1 MSWPTPQ
8 DYNEAMQAP
17 WLNLKDSALQSGKPA
32 LDFLGLPRPMTGAF
46 ASVYKLE
53 FSGRSFAIKLFLRN
67 IPDQQARYVE
77 LSRAINGKELT
88 NTVGFQYQPD
98 GISIKGKNFPLLK
111 MDWVDGDN
119 LDRYIE
125 DHLAE
130 PGSLAVLLYHFRQM
144 TKNLKSSGVA
154 HGDLQHGN
162 ILVNY
167 GDLKLVDYDG
177 MYVSKLKGLRSNELG
192 HPNFQH
198 PGRTGMHF
206 GPYLD
211 HFSSWAIQASL
222 LSVSVDP
229 SLWGKLSAGD
239 DCLLFRKADF
249 EKPDQSDA
257 FRTLENHTS
266 EAISSQA
273 KLLRRLLDYPPE
285 HVPALDENITDVS
298 HLPSFKPVEVAT
310 MQNVTA
316 GGSQSESTKGAP
328 TPLTNSGGYSNQYA
342 QAPATFI
349 KGADTGNARS
359 VELDGVDGAARST
372 QPIESSAA
380 PPTFSGAAFPDWMQG
395 VSAMT
400 QHSQV
405 PQNPFQPD
413 PVFTGFGNASPPVP
427 PASSAPSVPPVVSS
441 PANDSSVRGGATG
454 GGLYPLIREANT
466 TLPWPRFEQYRQSFN
481 DPDLNFADP
490 ELKSGRLM
498 PETKGLGSNG
508 FVFHVRCP
516 NRHVALKCF
525 KEHVP
530 DRQER
535 FEAIRK
541 YINSDAR
548 RYFIDFS
555 YEPRGIRVGKY
566 WYPTLKM
573 DWLPQTLGEY
583 INANIR
589 NKGRLAS
596 LSERFHILVQALHTL
611 GIAHGDLEPDN
622 IMVVSGDFKLI
633 DYDGMYIP
641 ELDGFSGIELGH
653 PAFQHPQRSLEHF
666 GPKLDYFSAWILDA
680 ELSYLRV
687 NPELWVQ
694 AEIRSQAAVAKTSRI
709 IQDATFLDTHPSK
722 SVRHTGDVWRKLLD
736 YDIDSIPKFDPRSPI
751 FTMKST

>member
-17 WLNLKDSALQSGKPA
+17 WLNLKDNALQSGKPA

-53 FSGRSFAIKLFLRN
+53 FAGRSYAIKLFLRN
-67 IPDQQARYVE
+67 IPDQQARYIE
-77 LSRAINGKELT
+77 LSRAINSKELT
-88 NTVGFQYQPD
+88 NTVGFQYQPE
-98 GISIKGKNFPLLK
+98 GISVKGKNFPLLR
-111 MDWVDGDN
+111 MDWAEGDN
-119 LDRYIE
+119 LDLYIE

-144 TKNLKSSGVA
+144 INNLRNSGVA

-162 ILVNY
+162 ILVNN

-177 MYVSKLKGLRSNELG
+177 MYVAKLKGMRSNELG

-211 HFSSWAIQASL
+211 HFSSWAIQTSL

-229 SLWGKLSAGD
+229 SLWGKLSGGD
-239 DCLLFRKADF
+239 DCLLFRRSDF

-257 FRTLENHTS
+257 FKLLESHDS
-266 EAISSQA
+266 EAINSQA
-273 KLLRRLLDYPPE
+273 RLLRRLLDYPPE
-285 HVPALDENITDVS
+285 HVPALDEHITDVS

-310 MQNVTA
+310 KSKAVEIGLSSKA
-316 GGSQSESTKGAP
+316 EGSGSSSKEFGSVGA
-328 TPLTNSGGYSNQYA
+328 NSGV
-342 QAPATFI
+342 F
-349 KGADTGNARS
+349 
-359 VELDGVDGAARST
+359 ST
-372 QPIESSAA
+372 QYTQVPVTFVKGIDPVKLVANEAGEPAVA
-380 PPTFSGAAFPDWMQG
+380 PQVFSGAAFPDWMQG
-395 VSAMT
+395 AYPI
-400 QHSQV
+400 
-405 PQNPFQPD
+405 PQNPFQSA
-413 PVFTGFGNASPPVP
+413 PVFTGFSDASLQ
-427 PASSAPSVPPVVSS
+427 SAPLNNTHSS
-441 PANDSSVRGGATG
+441 IHGHSQGNQNNADGVFQ
-454 GGLYPLIREANT
+454 PLIREVNT
-466 TLPWPRFEQYRQSFN
+466 TLPWPRFDQYRQSFN
-481 DPDLNFADP
+481 EPDLCFADP
-490 ELKSGRLM
+490 ELKDGRLI
-498 PETKGLGSNG
+498 PEMKGLGSNG

-541 YINSDAR
+541 YVNSDAR

-573 DWLPQTLGEY
+573 EWLPQTLGEY

-589 NKGRLAS
+589 NKARLAS
-596 LSERFHILVQALHTL
+596 LSDRFHVMVQALHTL

-641 ELDGFSGIELGH
+641 ELDGFNGIELGH
-653 PAFQHPQRSLEHF
+653 PAFQHPGRGLHHF

-694 AEIRSQAAVAKTSRI
+694 AEIRSQAAVAKTSRG
-709 IQDATFLDTHPSK
+709 IQDSSFLETHPSK
-722 SVRHTGDVWRKLLD
+722 SVRHTGDVWLKLLD
-736 YDIDSIPKFDPRSPI
+736 YDIDSIPRFDPRSPI
-751 FTMKST
+751 FTMRTT

>member
-67 IPDQQARYVE
+67 ISDQQSRYVE

-111 MDWVDGDN
+111 MDWADGDN

-144 TKNLKSSGVA
+144 IKNLRSNGVA

-162 ILVNY
+162 ILVNN

-177 MYVSKLKGLRSNELG
+177 MYVSKLKGMRSNELG

-211 HFSSWAIQASL
+211 HFSSWAIQTSL

-239 DCLLFRKADF
+239 DCLLFRRADF
-249 EKPDQSDA
+249 EKPDQSDS
-257 FRTLENHTS
+257 FRLLEGHSS

-298 HLPSFKPVEVAT
+298 HLPSFKPVELGGMPKTQSMQPTEPSLQPAVQSAEPSVA
-310 MQNVTA
+310 
-316 GGSQSESTKGAP
+316 SQVFT
-328 TPLTNSGGYSNQYA
+328 
-342 QAPATFI
+342 
-349 KGADTGNARS
+349 
-359 VELDGVDGAARST
+359 
-372 QPIESSAA
+372 
-380 PPTFSGAAFPDWMQG
+380 GAAFPDWMQG
-395 VSAMT
+395 VSAMP
-400 QHSQV
+400 QHSSF
-405 PQNPFQPD
+405 PQNPFQPE
-413 PVFTGFGNASPPVP
+413 PVYTGFANASPSASSSPFPSLPLVPSIEP
-427 PASSAPSVPPVVSS
+427 PARS
-441 PANDSSVRGGATG
+441 DTATG
-454 GGLYPLIREANT
+454 GFSPLIREANT
-466 TLPWPRFEQYRQSFN
+466 TLPWPRFEQYRLAFS
-481 DPDLNFADP
+481 DSDLNFADP
-490 ELKSGRLM
+490 ELKGGRLI
-498 PETKGLGSNG
+498 PEMKGLGSNG

-535 FEAIRK
+535 FEAIKK

-589 NKGRLAS
+589 NKSRLAS
-596 LSERFHILVQALHTL
+596 LSERFHVMVQALHTL

-680 ELSYLRV
+680 ELSYLKV

-709 IQDATFLDTHPSK
+709 IQDSSFLDTHPSK

-736 YDIDSIPKFDPRSPI
+736 YNIDSIPKFDPRSPI
-751 FTMKST
+751 FTMKSP